1 MTESTNFFKQLRIDK
16 QMTQAQLA
24 KALNVSK
31 PTISRAETSVP
42 SNKMLT
48 KYSEF
53 FKIPLSKLKEQ
64 CYDIEIK
71 KLSNERPT
79 NNVQRNM
86 SNRAFADFEVMDVH
100 NLINQIDV
108 CNIPYFESI
117 SAGNEMDLVND
128 CPTDLIQVAIQ
139 KGSYSNLKNLIAV
152 KVNGDSMNKIIPN
165 HYVVVI
171 DKGSKP
177 KNNDIIAYQLDG
189 NSYGLK
195 RLVISS
201 NYLSLV
207 PESYNP
213 EYHTKTINI
222 DDIPTREF
230 NIIGKVIGVQADLR
244 HINH

>member
-1 MTESTNFFKQLRIDK
+1 MAESTNFFKQLRIDK
-16 QMTQAQLA
+16 QMTQSQLA

-31 PTISRAETSVP
+31 PTISRSETSVP
-42 SNKMLT
+42 SNKMLA

-53 FKIPLSKLKEQ
+53 FNIPLAKLKEQ
-64 CYDIEIK
+64 CYNIEIK
-71 KLSNERPT
+71 NLSKECPT
-79 NNVQRNM
+79 NNGQNKI
-86 SNRAFADFEVMDVH
+86 SNQTFADFEMIDMH

-108 CNIPYFESI
+108 CNVPYFESI
-117 SAGNEMDLVND
+117 SAGNEMDVIND
-128 CPTDLIQVAIQ
+128 YPVDFIQVAIQ
-139 KGSYSNLKNLIAV
+139 KDSYSNLKNLIAA

-171 DKGSKP
+171 DKGAEP

-189 NSYGLK
+189 NNYGLK

-201 NYLSLV
+201 NYLSLI

-222 DDIPTREF
+222 EDIPTREF
-230 NIIGKVIGVQADLR
+230 NIIGKVIGVQADFR
-244 HINH
+244 HMNY